1 MADMDIDMDLDLA
14 MPEDYA
20 VQEIP
25 IADADL
31 SVSPQADVPF
41 VFDMRLIESSNLT
54 PQNLFSRLPTILRFR
69 MHSSQHQ
76 RRSIFVDSTT

>member
-14 MPEDYA
+14 MPEEYA

-31 SVSPQADVPF
+31 SVSPQADVSF
-41 VFDMRLIESSNLT
+41 AFDMRLIESSYLT
-54 PQNLFSRLPTILRFR
+54 PRNLSSRLPTILRSR
-69 MHSSQHQ
+69 MRSSQHQ
-76 RRSIFVDSTT
+76 RRSTFEDSTT

>member
-20 VQEIP
+20 VQETT

-31 SVSPQADVPF
+31 SVSLQAQ
-41 VFDMRLIESSNLT
+41 SSIVSV
-54 PQNLFSRLPTILRFR
+54 QN
-69 MHSSQHQ
+69 
-76 RRSIFVDSTT
+76 